1 MSNDVKDF
9 PLVRQSALQNLMS
22 VFCDD
27 ASARAN
33 CAERRKAMN
42 MNSAGSDFVRHVLTP
57 MLKGCARRSALED
70 QDPDCFGV
78 DIPCSLLELVEAE
91 LRAWKSGGFQGMSSS
106 SARPDLV
113 DAISRVVAVMTRT
126 LLEHPQ
132 RCLVHVLPTV
142 NAAVKCGAQ
151 IDEELLARESISDYF
166 FTQCN
171 AYNLLGRLIDS
182 TDSDLSF
189 CHAMLN
195 SDLFADEGGSRRRN
209 CKQDDAVDDA
219 DVAGDEWL
227 YKPLRPFDNSSQ
239 ELCIVFLLCDA
250 IYASLKSSRMA
261 LSNLERVCNDTVV
274 ADRRRQC
281 AQGRA
286 RESSCLC
293 ETLIA
298 AVSGHVWCSE
308 DVPLMD
314 HLMLLFNEVDKFE
327 KELRADTLTNEE
339 CIKCAVTIGA
349 ILTKTLPNL
358 PTFLDTTSQ
367 IGLVLEGRAQVLVTE
382 EEGGAEGK
390 SGAIAH
396 LQLLLACAQL
406 QAQERATR
414 YTAERLKNGM
424 GRGEVK
430 AYDLSLLKNVTTQLK
445 NQGFL
450 NIVLLL
456 RASCGLRRTGVGLRG
471 DVDNIFVAATLEVWG
486 GVAACHSI
494 LMIILS
500 QPLFRSV
507 ITCAFW
513 RQYPGLLEVV
523 RCASQISSAQG
534 TSPDVV
540 VLEEGSIVIEATSLL
555 CEAMPREAVL
565 SFGRQSAKVCGG
577 YPAGKFPMLT
587 CQRADLKQFGS
598 LLAAPSSSKRMDF
611 RGGCFFLAERGGA
624 GRWGADA
631 RCVECWANVKSD
643 ACRACS
649 LELI

>member
-1 MSNDVKDF
+1 MSSFPLTCRKREEEKTKTEKKFKMREEKIMAQAVKDF
-9 PLVRQSALQNLMS
+9 PLVRQNALQNLMIL
-22 VFCDD
+22 FCDD
-27 ASARAN
+27 ASVRAN
-33 CAERRKAMN
+33 RAEMREAMN

-57 MLKGCARRSALED
+57 MLHARRSALDD
-70 QDPDCFGV
+70 QNPDCFGV
-78 DIPCSLLELVEAE
+78 DIQRSLLELVEAE
-91 LRAWKSGGFQGMSSS
+91 LRAWKSGGFQDMSNS

-113 DAISRVVAVMTRT
+113 DAICRVVAVMART
-126 LLEHPQ
+126 LFEHPQ

-166 FTQCN
+166 LTQCN
-171 AYNLLGRLIDS
+171 AYNLLGRLINS

-195 SDLFADEGGSRRRN
+195 SDLFADEGGSKRRN
-209 CKQDDAVDDA
+209 SFAVNGKQDDTVDA
-219 DVAGDEWL
+219 TDVAGDEWL
-227 YKPLRPFDNSSQ
+227 FKPLRPFYNSSK
-239 ELCIVFLLCDA
+239 ELSIVFLLCDA
-250 IYASLKSSRMA
+250 ILVSLKSSRMG

-298 AVSGHVWCSE
+298 AVSEHVWCSE
-308 DVPLMD
+308 DVPLLD
-314 HLMLLFNEVDKFE
+314 ELMLLFNEVDKFE

-349 ILTKTLPNL
+349 ILTQTLPNL
-358 PTFLDTTSQ
+358 PTYLDTTSQ
-367 IGLVLEGRAQVLVTE
+367 IGLVLEGRAQVLVTK

-406 QAQERATR
+406 QAQQRAAR
-414 YTAERLKNGM
+414 YIAESLKNVM

-430 AYDLSLLKNVTTQLK
+430 AYDLSLLKNLTTQLK
-445 NQGFL
+445 KQGFF

-456 RASCGLRRTGVGLRG
+456 RASCGLRRTGVELRG
-471 DVDNIFVAATLEVWG
+471 NVLFVAATLEVWG
-486 GVAACHSI
+486 GAAAFHNI

-500 QPLFRSV
+500 QPVFLSV
-507 ITCAFW
+507 ITFAFW

-523 RCASQISSAQG
+523 RCASQISPAQG

-555 CEAMPREAVL
+555 CKAMPREAVL
-565 SFGRQSAKVCGG
+565 SFGRQSGKVCGDV
-577 YPAGKFPMLT
+577 P
-587 CQRADLKQFGS
+587 
-598 LLAAPSSSKRMDF
+598 
-611 RGGCFFLAERGGA
+611 
-624 GRWGADA
+624 
-631 RCVECWANVKSD
+631 
-643 ACRACS
+643 CR
-649 LELI
+649 

>member
-1 MSNDVKDF
+1 
-9 PLVRQSALQNLMS
+9 
-22 VFCDD
+22 
-27 ASARAN
+27 
-33 CAERRKAMN
+33 
-42 MNSAGSDFVRHVLTP
+42 
-57 MLKGCARRSALED
+57 
-70 QDPDCFGV
+70 
-78 DIPCSLLELVEAE
+78 
-91 LRAWKSGGFQGMSSS
+91 
-106 SARPDLV
+106 
-113 DAISRVVAVMTRT
+113 MTRT

-132 RCLVHVLPTV
+132 RCLVHVLPKA
-142 NAAVKCGAQ
+142 NAAVRCGAQ

-166 FTQCN
+166 FTQCS

-195 SDLFADEGGSRRRN
+195 SDLFADEGGSKRRNSFAVN
-209 CKQDDAVDDA
+209 CKQDDTVDA
-219 DVAGDEWL
+219 TDVAGDEWL
-227 YKPLRPFDNSSQ
+227 YKPLRPFDDSSQ

-298 AVSGHVWCSE
+298 AVSGHEWCSE
-308 DVPLMD
+308 DVPLLD

-327 KELRADTLTNEE
+327 KELRADTLTNVE

-358 PTFLDTTSQ
+358 PTYLDTTSQ

-382 EEGGAEGK
+382 EEVGAEGK

-406 QAQERATR
+406 QAQERAAR
-414 YTAERLKNGM
+414 YTAESLKNGM

-445 NQGFL
+445 KTGFF

-456 RASCGLRRTGVGLRG
+456 RASCGLRRTGVGLRR

-486 GVAACHSI
+486 GAAPCHSI
-494 LMIILS
+494 SMIILS
-500 QPLFRSV
+500 QPLISFYNNLC
-507 ITCAFW
+507 I
-513 RQYPGLLEVV
+513 L
-523 RCASQISSAQG
+523 ASISRVA
-534 TSPDVV
+534 
-540 VLEEGSIVIEATSLL
+540 
-555 CEAMPREAVL
+555 
-565 SFGRQSAKVCGG
+565 
-577 YPAGKFPMLT
+577 
-587 CQRADLKQFGS
+587 
-598 LLAAPSSSKRMDF
+598 
-611 RGGCFFLAERGGA
+611 
-624 GRWGADA
+624 
-631 RCVECWANVKSD
+631 
-643 ACRACS
+643 
-649 LELI
+649 